1 LKESISI
8 KVSNKK
14 ERFLHKTTRAER
26 KTKIEDK
33 KAQKQCKNFEKDKTK
48 QKKDN
53 TGNSAARKGVGLVSN
68 VRPAQSASGLPEVL
82 SLDQAIDRAGPSNEL
97 NQFPSHEETSVL
109 NSVLTDLPNEA
120 RKQCQNPGK
129 EKMTEEKY
137 INQKLS
143 ACRDEFQ

>member
-1 LKESISI
+1 MA
-8 KVSNKK
+8 V
-14 ERFLHKTTRAER
+14 RTMY
-26 KTKIEDK
+26 
-33 KAQKQCKNFEKDKTK
+33 NFK
-48 QKKDN
+48 
-53 TGNSAARKGVGLVSN
+53 GSRNSAARKGVRLVSN
-68 VRPAQSASGLPEVL
+68 VRPAQSASTNLPEVL

-97 NQFPSHEETSVL
+97 NQFPSPEETSVL

-120 RKQCQNPGK
+120 QKQCQNPGK